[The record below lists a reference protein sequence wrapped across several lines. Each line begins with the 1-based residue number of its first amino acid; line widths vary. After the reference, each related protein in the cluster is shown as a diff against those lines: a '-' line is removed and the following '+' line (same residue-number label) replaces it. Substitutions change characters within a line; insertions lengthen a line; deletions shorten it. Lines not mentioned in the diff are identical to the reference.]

1 MREEE
6 FAELRQLAMAAAGSY
21 GCHAAVELADFLAS
35 DVQLGGIRLKIVV
48 AKRSASGAL
57 LTRESNVRLER
68 HAVATAVEGIVRAAA
83 AQLAKQ

>member
-6 FAELRQLAMAAAGSY
+6 FAELRQLAMAAAEPY
-21 GCHAAVELADFLAS
+21 GCHAGVELADFLAS

-68 HAVATAVEGIVRAAA
+68 HEAATAVEGIVRAAA